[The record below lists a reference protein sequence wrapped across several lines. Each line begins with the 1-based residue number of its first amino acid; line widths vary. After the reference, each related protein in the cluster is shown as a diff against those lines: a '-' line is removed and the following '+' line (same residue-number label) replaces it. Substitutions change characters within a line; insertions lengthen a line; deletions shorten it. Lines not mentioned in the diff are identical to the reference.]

1 MFVYTDPNGNDHFNE
16 DWRLLGAMKHRDFA
30 GQGNGPRPAHTA
42 AGQRPNSSPQPVGA
56 VQMTGNAGQVS
67 EIAQKRVQEDEAEL
81 RRLGFRPAPTVYA
94 PGSRVNS
101 IGIRNFSIE
110 RTKLEES
117 PLVEEGLAS
126 IVHSVQR
133 ERREDIRVRLGDLH
147 LHTDGRL
154 TRGAGHLHME
164 QQGFLQLLRLAEA
177 FYAAPL
183 EGGNRRSSATSWLAA
198 QDPETRKWN
207 WDKQRRAGAIPSGKE
222 IVLRTRI
229 VGDQRQVFAVVSTD
243 YSAQDADQVATAIL
257 PAFEGSEMRGITTYD
272 PLTTNLYVEASLMPD
287 RVVDLAAGDVFK
299 VSTVLKT
306 NDSGQGGIRLVSSY
320 LRNLCLNLIILD
332 KGEQVLFSKAH
343 RGDLSNIAPMLRA
356 GIKKADS
363 MWDHFRDRWK
373 ILRKE
378 NAVSALQR
386 IGIRPPKNRPVTET
400 KHIFDVL
407 ADEISAPG
415 IRRDVMVEMLL
426 SSFEKE
432 PGDSLA
438 DVVNAVTRLHQ
449 RELIPVAHRETIE
462 SQAGSFV
469 MSWSDDLGYS

>member
-1 MFVYTDPNGNDHFNE
+1 MFVYTDPNGKEHHHE
-16 DWRLLGAMKHRDFA
+16 DWKALGALKHREFA
-30 GQGNGPRPAHTA
+30 GKGDGPRPVHTA
-42 AGQRPNSSPQPVGA
+42 AQRDPSPAPQPVGT
-56 VQMTGNAGQVS
+56 VQMTGEAGQVS
-67 EIAQKRVQEDEAEL
+67 EAAQKRVMEDEKEL
-81 RRLGFRPAPTVYA
+81 RRLGFQPAPTVYA
-94 PGSRVNS
+94 PGSRVNA
-101 IGIRNFSIE
+101 IGVRNFSIE
-110 RTKLEES
+110 RKKLEES
-117 PLVEEGLAS
+117 PLVEEGLSS
-126 IVHSVQR
+126 IIDSVQR
-133 ERREDIRVRLGDLH
+133 ERREDVRVKLGDLH

-154 TRGAGHLHME
+154 TRGAGHMHME

-177 FYAAPL
+177 FYSAPL
-183 EGGNRRSSATSWLAA
+183 DGGSRRSSASSWLAA

-207 WDKQRRAGAIPSGKE
+207 WDKQRRTGAIPPQKE
-222 IVLRTRI
+222 IVLRTR
-229 VGDQRQVFAVVSTD
+229 VVNDRRQVFAVVSTD
-243 YSAQDADQVATAIL
+243 YSAQDADQVAAAIL
-257 PAFEGSEMRGITTYD
+257 PGFVGSEMRGITTYD

-332 KGEQVLFSKAH
+332 KGEQVLFSRAH

-356 GIKKADS
+356 GIKKADA

-407 ADEISAPG
+407 ADNITVPG
-415 IRRDVMVEMLL
+415 IRRDAMVEMLL
-426 SSFEKE
+426 SSFDKE

-449 RELIPVAHRETIE
+449 RELIPVVHREDIE
-462 SQAGSFV
+462 SQAGEFV